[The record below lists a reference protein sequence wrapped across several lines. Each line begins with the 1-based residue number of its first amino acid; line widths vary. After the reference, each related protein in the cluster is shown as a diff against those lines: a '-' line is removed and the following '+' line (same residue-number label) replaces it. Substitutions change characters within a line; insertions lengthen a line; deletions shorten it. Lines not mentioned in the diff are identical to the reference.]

1 MLSPLTFQVEALQEG
16 IARLRSDIKE
26 AKGRGEEKE
35 RQQREQVIQGDTEE
49 FRKPPV
55 DSDLGCSVILTGQ

>member
-1 MLSPLTFQVEALQEG
+1 MLGDLPLTFQVEALQEG

-35 RQQREQVIQGDTEE
+35 RQQREQVIQKKESRGKTGSTE
-49 FRKPPV
+49 
-55 DSDLGCSVILTGQ
+55 

>member
-1 MLSPLTFQVEALQEG
+1 MLGDLPVTFQVEALQEG

-35 RQQREQVIQGDTEE
+35 RQQREQVILKESQGKTGSTE
-49 FRKPPV
+49 
-55 DSDLGCSVILTGQ
+55 